1 MSGASHKQGRHWL
14 REDATLAGLRGSL
27 QEHNVNGEVWKHDE
41 NEFASNLVGR
51 IAIGL
56 GTNDHASITDGGD
69 PCRQQQQPDGHASS
83 WTERPSEAAK
93 KKFLYVSF
101 TSWSNVTVSKG
112 LSKNV
117 HCSSSSSIHILY
129 NHAPSG
135 GVGPPPGRCT
145 RLEMFQ

>member
-1 MSGASHKQGRHWL
+1 M
-14 REDATLAGLRGSL
+14 RGSL

-41 NEFASNLVGR
+41 HEFVSYLVGR
-51 IAIGL
+51 LATGL
-56 GTNDHASITDGGD
+56 GPNDHASITDGGD

-93 KKFLYVSF
+93 KNLLYVSF

-117 HCSSSSSIHILY
+117 HCRSSSPIHILY

-135 GVGPPPGRCT
+135 GVGPPQGRRT
-145 RLEMFQ
+145 RWTYFN